1 MDEIPDPIAEVSSI
15 LTSEI
20 DEWLGFHVPDEGTE
34 DYEQWQ
40 AKVSEAADLTD
51 IYGVIDYL
59 SDRGRVLLRWP
70 TLRCP

>member
-1 MDEIPDPIAEVSSI
+1 VDIEVPLEHTPLDEVPMVYE
-15 LTSEI
+15 LCTS
-20 DEWLGFHVPDEGTE
+20 GM
-34 DYEQWQ
+34 
-40 AKVSEAADLTD
+40 AADLTD